1 MTYLIRVAIISFVVF
16 IVWSIVR
23 RATQQEEADEQRPA
37 PNLTPEVK
45 QSKMLRCDECGV
57 HFPQE
62 ESVQAGKKIF
72 CCEEHK
78 EHALKKLSD

>member
-1 MTYLIRVAIISFVVF
+1 MNYLIRVAIISFVVF

-23 RATQQEEADEQRPA
+23 RAAQQEAEKQRPA
-37 PNLTPEVK
+37 PKLTPEVK

-62 ESVQAGKKIF
+62 ESVQVGKKVF

-78 EHALKKLSD
+78 KQALQRLSD

>member
-1 MTYLIRVAIISFVVF
+1 MNYLIRVAIISFVVF

-23 RATQQEEADEQRPA
+23 RAAQQEEAERQRPT
-37 PNLTPEVK
+37 PKLTPEVK

-62 ESVQAGKKIF
+62 ESVIFDKKVF

-78 EHALKKLSD
+78 QKALKKLS

>member
-1 MTYLIRVAIISFVVF
+1 MNYLIRVAIISFVVF

-23 RATQQEEADEQRPA
+23 RAAQQEAEEQRPV
-37 PNLTPEVK
+37 PKLTPEVK

-62 ESVQAGKKIF
+62 ESVQVGKKIF

-78 EHALKKLSD
+78 KQALQRLSD